1 MRFTHSYSQFI
12 NRMLIIFL
20 LILLPINSYAEN
32 PLLLLKDKLQE
43 TLLDN
48 LDKVINNEENN
59 ETLDQTSDAIAIS
72 KITVPSLLG
81 QTPQSAE
88 GLLSSRQL
96 VLGKVVDRE
105 STQPIGTIIAQSH
118 AVNSEVNKNT
128 AIHVEVAIA
137 VKSKSKNTEDKEK
150 PEVVEKTETT
160 DKKEIVDNTA
170 SEKESETKESANT
183 KVVEEKLEKQSTPV
197 VKDETKA
204 SQKKLK
210 VNLKLSSKKVAVG
223 ESVILQA
230 LVQANVSQE
239 TQFSY
244 AFSIDGKMIN
254 SKKAQLSYKVKKAG
268 RIIITASVREGNGAW
283 SHAKSQWLEVTENN
297 AKPDKESVEDQQTQ
311 NVKTVAEKQA
321 EEAEKVAA
329 EKQAKEAAQTAAE
342 KQTKEAEQKQAE
354 ETARVEAEKQ
364 AAEQA
369 LKDQNKAEAKIIAP
383 NVVGLSFNEAKQRL
397 IQVGL
402 NVGTITERL
411 GTGLSLILAQN
422 PSAGASVQPKAAINL
437 VQSIKPNFK
446 FELDVNKNTIKQNEP
461 LLLKGVLT
469 PEGIA
474 ENINYRFKINTQ
486 TYSTEQS
493 SWIHRFSKSGNY
505 QVIAEAI
512 IDGVGVYSSTPIMIK
527 VDATWQ
533 QPIAKIEPVT
543 LIISKGDSA
552 TFKSYSSHDKKTVLS
567 VYWMD
572 ESGGSG
578 EEDDY
583 TVETQ
588 NWEPGE
594 YWVSLRVRDSQ
605 GFEHSDKAQLIVMSE
620 NGEMPKGVS
629 VKANTNAI
637 PSGISKNALSL
648 STNNYHV
655 VSGKAMRF
663 TIKASAQIEGNMSYR
678 VYFGDDNVQETSRLW
693 AKHRYASIGSYE
705 AFVEA
710 NYQQQTL
717 RSKVIKIWVWP
728 SWFLLAVM
736 GIGLFILAGLIK
748 FFLKRTKTVA
758 SIKSAKVDYE
768 AIPDQGEQRLEMKT
782 QAAPYKDQ

>member
-1 MRFTHSYSQFI
+1 MRLTHSYSQFI

-20 LILLPINSYAEN
+20 LILLPINGYAEN

-48 LDKVINNEENN
+48 LDKVINNKENN
-59 ETLDQTSDAIAIS
+59 ETLDQTSDAIVTS

-118 AVNSEVNKNT
+118 AVNSEVNENT

-137 VKSKSKNTEDKEK
+137 VKLKSKNTEDEQN
-150 PEVVEKTETT
+150 PF
-160 DKKEIVDNTA
+160 N
-170 SEKESETKESANT
+170 N
-183 KVVEEKLEKQSTPV
+183 KVVEDKLEKQSTPA

-210 VNLKLSSKKVAVG
+210 VNLKLSSKKVTIG

-230 LVQANVSQE
+230 LVQANVSQD

-254 SKKAQLSYKVKKAG
+254 SKKAQLSYKVTKVG
-268 RIIITASVREGNGAW
+268 RIIVTASARQGNGAW
-283 SHAKSQWLEVTENN
+283 SHAKSQWLEVTKNH
-297 AKPDKESVEDQQTQ
+297 AKLDKEPEEDQQTQ
-311 NVKTVAEKQA
+311 DTKTVAEKQA
-321 EEAEKVAA
+321 EED
-329 EKQAKEAAQTAAE
+329 AQTAA
-342 KQTKEAEQKQAE
+342 QTQAKEAEQKQAGE
-354 ETARVEAEKQ
+354 AARVEAEKQ

-369 LKDQNKAEAKIIAP
+369 QKDQDKTEAKIMVP
-383 NVVGLSFNEAKQRL
+383 NVVGLSFDEAKQRL
-397 IQVGL
+397 IQAGL
-402 NVGTITERL
+402 KVGTVTERL
-411 GTGLSLILAQN
+411 GTGLSLILTQS
-422 PSAGASVQPKAAINL
+422 PSAGTSIQPRTAINL
-437 VQSIKPNFK
+437 VQLIKPNFK

-474 ENINYRFKINTQ
+474 KNINYRFKINTQ

-493 SWIHRFSKSGNY
+493 SWIHRFSKPGNY

-533 QPIAKIEPVT
+533 QPIAKIEPAT

-583 TVETQ
+583 MVETQ

-663 TIKASAQIEGNMSYR
+663 TIKISAQIEGNMSYR
-678 VYFGDDNVQETSRLW
+678 VHFGDDNVQETSRLW

>member
-1 MRFTHSYSQFI
+1 
-12 NRMLIIFL
+12 L
-20 LILLPINSYAEN
+20 
-32 PLLLLKDKLQE
+32 
-43 TLLDN
+43 
-48 LDKVINNEENN
+48 
-59 ETLDQTSDAIAIS
+59 
-72 KITVPSLLG
+72 
-81 QTPQSAE
+81 
-88 GLLSSRQL
+88 
-96 VLGKVVDRE
+96 
-105 STQPIGTIIAQSH
+105 
-118 AVNSEVNKNT
+118 
-128 AIHVEVAIA
+128 
-137 VKSKSKNTEDKEK
+137 
-150 PEVVEKTETT
+150 
-160 DKKEIVDNTA
+160 
-170 SEKESETKESANT
+170 
-183 KVVEEKLEKQSTPV
+183 
-197 VKDETKA
+197 
-204 SQKKLK
+204 
-210 VNLKLSSKKVAVG
+210 
-223 ESVILQA
+223 
-230 LVQANVSQE
+230 
-239 TQFSY
+239 SY

-254 SKKAQLSYKVKKAG
+254 SKKAQLSYKVIKVG
-268 RIIITASVREGNGAW
+268 RIIVTASVRQGNGAW
-283 SHAKSQWLEVTENN
+283 SHAKSQWLEVTKNN

-311 NVKTVAEKQA
+311 DAKTAAEKQA
-321 EEAEKVAA
+321 EEAAKTAA
-329 EKQAKEAAQTAAE
+329 AKQAKEDVRIEAA
-342 KQTKEAEQKQAE
+342 KQAE
-354 ETARVEAEKQ
+354 EAARIEAEKQ

-369 LKDQNKAEAKIIAP
+369 QKDEDTTEAKIIAP

-397 IQVGL
+397 IQAGL
-402 NVGTITERL
+402 KVGTITERL
-411 GTGLSLILAQN
+411 GTGLPLILTQS
-422 PSAGASVQPKAAINL
+422 PSAGTSVQPKTVINL

-446 FELDVNKNTIKQNEP
+446 FELDVNKSTIKQNEP

-493 SWIHRFSKSGNY
+493 SWIHRFSKPGNY

-512 IDGVGVYSSTPIMIK
+512 IDGVGIYSSMPIVIK

-533 QPIAKIEPVT
+533 QPIAKIEPAT

-629 VKANTNAI
+629 VKTNTNAI

-655 VSGKAMRF
+655 VSGKSMRF
-663 TIKASAQIEGNMSYR
+663 TIKTSAQIEGNMSYQ
-678 VYFGDDNVQETSRLW
+678 VHFGDDNVQETSRLW

-705 AFVEA
+705 VFVEA

-782 QAAPYKDQ
+782 QVSPYKDQ

>member
-1 MRFTHSYSQFI
+1 MRLTHSYSQFI

-48 LDKVINNEENN
+48 LDKVINNEENH
-59 ETLDQTSDAIAIS
+59 ETLDQTSDAIAIA

-105 STQPIGTIIAQSH
+105 STQPVGTIIAQSH

-137 VKSKSKNTEDKEK
+137 VKSKNKNTEGKEK
-150 PEVVEKTETT
+150 PVVIEKTEAT
-160 DKKEIVDNTA
+160 DKKESVDNTA
-170 SEKESETKESANT
+170 TEKELDKNESANN
-183 KVVEEKLEKQSTPV
+183 KAIANKEDKLEKQSAPV
-197 VKDETKA
+197 VKNETKA

-230 LVQANVSQE
+230 LIQTNASQE

-254 SKKAQLSYKVKKAG
+254 SKKAQLSYKVTKVG
-268 RIIITASVREGNGAW
+268 RMIVTASVRQGNGAW
-283 SHAKSQWLEVTENN
+283 SHAKSQWLEVTKNN
-297 AKPDKESVEDQQTQ
+297 AKPEKESMEDQQTQ
-311 NVKTVAEKQA
+311 DAKTVAEKQA
-321 EEAEKVAA
+321 KEDVRIEAEKQAKETARIAA
-329 EKQAKEAAQTAAE
+329 EKQAKEAA
-342 KQTKEAEQKQAE
+342 
-354 ETARVEAEKQ
+354 RVEAEKQ
-364 AAEQA
+364 VAEQA
-369 LKDQNKAEAKIIAP
+369 LKDQDKTEVKIIAP

-397 IQVGL
+397 IQAGL
-402 NVGTITERL
+402 KVGTVTERL
-411 GTGLSLILAQN
+411 GTLSLILTQS
-422 PSAGASVQPKAAINL
+422 PSAGMSIQPRTAINL
-437 VQSIKPNFK
+437 VQSIKPDFK
-446 FELDVNKNTIKQNEP
+446 FELDINKNTIKQNEP

-493 SWIHRFSKSGNY
+493 SWIHRFSQPGNY
-505 QVIAEAI
+505 QVVAEAI
-512 IDGVGVYSSTPIMIK
+512 IDDVGVYSSTPIMIK

-533 QPIAKIEPVT
+533 QPIAKIEPAT
-543 LIISKGDSA
+543 LIISQGDSA

-583 TVETQ
+583 MLETQ

-620 NGEMPKGVS
+620 NGELPKGVS

-637 PSGISKNALSL
+637 PNGISKNALSL

-663 TIKASAQIEGNMSYR
+663 TIKTSAQIEANMSYR
-678 VYFGDDNVQETSRLW
+678 VHFGDDNVQETSRLW

-728 SWFLLAVM
+728 SWFLLAIM

-748 FFLKRTKTVA
+748 FFLKRTKTVTN
-758 SIKSAKVDYE
+758 IKSAKVDYE

-782 QAAPYKDQ
+782 QAVPYKDQ